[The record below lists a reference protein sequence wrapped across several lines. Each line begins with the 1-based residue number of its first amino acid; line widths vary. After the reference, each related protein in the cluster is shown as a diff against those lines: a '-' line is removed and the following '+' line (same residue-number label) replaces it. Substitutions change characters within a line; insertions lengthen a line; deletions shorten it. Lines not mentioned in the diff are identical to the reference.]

1 MFGYVIIN
9 KPEMKLKDFDL
20 YRSYYCGLCRD
31 LKESFGFKG
40 QLTLNYDLTFLAI
53 LLDGLY
59 EDNTTISECRCI
71 VHPFSK
77 HATRRNEYTDYA
89 ADINVL
95 LTYYQCLDD
104 WKDEKNR
111 KKKRFAKSLK
121 SRAKKVMD
129 KYPEKAKNIEK
140 ELKALAEYENAGEE
154 NIDLT
159 SGCFGRIMSELFL
172 FKKDEWQQ
180 YLEAMGFFLGKYVY
194 ILDAYCDYESDMQK
208 GSFNALKGI
217 GNDKDTIK
225 EILTITMSEC
235 TRNYEMLPI
244 VENNDILQN
253 ILYSGVWTGF
263 DIGSVPKRDR
273 QQV

>member
-1 MFGYVIIN
+1 MFGYVVLN
-9 KPEMKLKDFDL
+9 KPEIKIKDFEL

-31 LKESFGFKG
+31 LKESFGFRG

-77 HATRRNEYTDYA
+77 HKTRRNEYTEYA
-89 ADINVL
+89 SEMNIL
-95 LTYYQCLDD
+95 LTYYKCLDD
-104 WKDEKNR
+104 WNDEKNR
-111 KKKRFAKSLK
+111 KKKRVARALK
-121 SRAKKVMD
+121 SRAKRVME
-129 KYPEKAKNIEK
+129 KYPEKSANIEK
-140 ELKALAEYENAGEE
+140 ELKALEAYESAGEE

-159 SGCFGRIMSELFL
+159 SGCFGRIMAELFL
-172 FKKDEWQQ
+172 FKKDEWQT
-180 YLEAMGFFLGKYVY
+180 YLEKMGFFLGKYLY
-194 ILDAYCDYESDMQK
+194 ILDAYCDYEKDMQN
-208 GSFNALKGI
+208 GRFNALKGI
-217 GNDKDTIK
+217 GNDRDTV
-225 EILTITMSEC
+225 EEMLTLTMSEC
-235 TRNYEMLPI
+235 TRNYEVLPI

-263 DIGSVPKRDR
+263 EMGTAPKRDR

>member
-1 MFGYVIIN
+1 MFGYVVIN
-9 KPEMKLKDFDL
+9 KPEIKFKDFDL

-31 LKESFGFKG
+31 LKEDFGFKG
-40 QLTLNYDLTFLAI
+40 QMTLNYDLTFLAI

-59 EDNTTISECRCI
+59 EDNTVISECRCI

-89 ADINVL
+89 ADMNIL

-104 WKDEKNR
+104 YKDDKNR
-111 KKKRFAKSLK
+111 KKKRFAKALK
-121 SRAKKVMD
+121 SRAERVME
-129 KYPEKAKNIEK
+129 KYPEKSKRIEE
-140 ELKALAEYENAGEE
+140 ELKKLSELENKGEE

-172 FKKDEWQQ
+172 YKIDEWTE
-180 YLEAMGFFLGKYVY
+180 YLDKMGFFLGKYIY
-194 ILDAYCDYESDMQK
+194 ILDAFCDYDKDMEK
-208 GSFNALKGI
+208 GRFNALKGI
-217 GNDKDTIK
+217 GKDQDKIK
-225 EILTITMSEC
+225 NMLTLMMSEC
-235 TRNYEMLPI
+235 TKNYEMLPI

-263 DIGSVPKRDR
+263 EIGSVPKRDR
-273 QQV
+273 EQV

>member
-9 KPEMKLKDFDL
+9 KPEIKFKDFEL
-20 YRSYYCGLCRD
+20 YRSYYCGLCMD
-31 LKESFGFKG
+31 LKDKFGFKG
-40 QLTLNYDLTFLAI
+40 RMTLNYDLTFLAI

-59 EDNTTISECRCI
+59 EDNTTVAECRCI

-77 HATRRNEYTDYA
+77 HKTRRNEYTEYA
-89 ADINVL
+89 SDMNIL

-104 WKDEKNR
+104 WNDDKNR
-111 KKKRFAKSLK
+111 KKRRIAKGLK
-121 SRAKKVMD
+121 SRALKVME
-129 KYPEKAKNIEK
+129 KYPEKSKRIEE
-140 ELKALAEYENAGEE
+140 ELKKLAEYENAGEE

-172 FKKDEWQQ
+172 FKEDEWKS
-180 YLEAMGFFLGKYVY
+180 YLERMGFFLGKYIY
-194 ILDAYCDYESDMQK
+194 ILDSYCDFESDKEK
-208 GSFNALKGI
+208 GRFNALKGI
-217 GNDKDTIK
+217 GNDRETIR
-225 EILTITMSEC
+225 EILTLTMSEC

-263 DIGSVPKRDR
+263 EIGSVPRRDKE
-273 QQV
+273 QI

>member
-89 ADINVL
+89 ADMNVL

-111 KKKRFAKSLK
+111 KKKR
-121 SRAKKVMD
+121 
-129 KYPEKAKNIEK
+129 
-140 ELKALAEYENAGEE
+140 
-154 NIDLT
+154 
-159 SGCFGRIMSELFL
+159 
-172 FKKDEWQQ
+172 
-180 YLEAMGFFLGKYVY
+180 
-194 ILDAYCDYESDMQK
+194 
-208 GSFNALKGI
+208 
-217 GNDKDTIK
+217 
-225 EILTITMSEC
+225 
-235 TRNYEMLPI
+235 
-244 VENNDILQN
+244 LQ
-253 ILYSGVWTGF
+253 S
-263 DIGSVPKRDR
+263 P
-273 QQV
+273 